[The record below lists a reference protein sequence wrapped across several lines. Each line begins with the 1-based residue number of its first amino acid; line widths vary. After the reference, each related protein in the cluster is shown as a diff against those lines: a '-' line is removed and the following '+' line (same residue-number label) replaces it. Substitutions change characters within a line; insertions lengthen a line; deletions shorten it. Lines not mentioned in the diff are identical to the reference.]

1 MAWCRSKAEAEADER
16 AAAASRTG
24 ADASSPA
31 AVHIITFRAGAI
43 DFKHASRLSLSDDAK
58 RVTYFFSKRREFTKN
73 VLLRSTVIWPWP
85 IMLLLLR
92 DYASPDYA
100 KWTILERDYAT
111 YYASVIR
118 YATRAP
124 SHFLGGLC

>member
-1 MAWCRSKAEAEADER
+1 MGIAVSHRYCRCD
-16 AAAASRTG
+16 
-24 ADASSPA
+24 
-31 AVHIITFRAGAI
+31 VN
-43 DFKHASRLSLSDDAK
+43 LSLEKCDVIYVVCCPW
-58 RVTYFFSKRREFTKN
+58 RV
-73 VLLRSTVIWPWP
+73 
-85 IMLLLLR
+85 MLLLLR
-92 DYASPDYA
+92 GYASPDYA

>member
-1 MAWCRSKAEAEADER
+1 MS
-16 AAAASRTG
+16 
-24 ADASSPA
+24 
-31 AVHIITFRAGAI
+31 IILWLGR
-43 DFKHASRLSLSDDAK
+43 
-58 RVTYFFSKRREFTKN
+58 
-73 VLLRSTVIWPWP
+73 

-124 SHFLGGLC
+124 SHFVGGLC

>member
-1 MAWCRSKAEAEADER
+1 MQEHNAR
-16 AAAASRTG
+16 AIESSG
-24 ADASSPA
+24 A
-31 AVHIITFRAGAI
+31 R
-43 DFKHASRLSLSDDAK
+43 
-58 RVTYFFSKRREFTKN
+58 
-73 VLLRSTVIWPWP
+73 IWPGRV
-85 IMLLLLR
+85 MLLLLR

-118 YATRAP
+118 DATRAP